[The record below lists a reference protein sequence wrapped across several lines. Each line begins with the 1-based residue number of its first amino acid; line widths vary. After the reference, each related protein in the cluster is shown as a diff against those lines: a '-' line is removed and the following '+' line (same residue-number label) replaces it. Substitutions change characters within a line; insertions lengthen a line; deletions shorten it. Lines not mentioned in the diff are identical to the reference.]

1 MSPAQAVWSCLL
13 GAGFGVLGWGAVC
26 QDLAIAQPLPIW
38 GSPVSPLLPLLVQP
52 LLAPTVSGRS
62 ALSVQGQLIPTVTTD
77 ADQSA
82 RLSTVR
88 LMGSQAAGSG
98 VIVGQQGSVYTLLT
112 NWHVVSLGDAVPVVL
127 TPDGQRYVP
136 LRVRQLG
143 RADLAIVQFR
153 SERAYRVAA
162 IAPSVEVGDPVYAV
176 GFPMFRSGSV
186 VSTLDLGV
194 GNLRVSPGRVT
205 MQLVKPLDQGYG
217 LGYSADVVV
226 GMSGGPIFDSLGRLV
241 GVNGRVKD
249 RDPGFG
255 SYVFVDGME
264 PDARMLDQISQASWG
279 IAIDSGFRQKF

>member
-1 MSPAQAVWSCLL
+1 MNPAQAVLGRLL
-13 GAGFGVLGWGAVC
+13 GAGFGFLGVGAVC

-38 GSPVSPLLPLLVQP
+38 GLPISPLLPVWVQP
-52 LLAPTVSGRS
+52 LLVPTVPGQSV
-62 ALSVQGQLIPTVTTD
+62 LSVQGQLIPLTPE

-88 LMGSQAAGSG
+88 LMGTQAAGSG
-98 VIVGQQGSVYTLLT
+98 VIVGQRGSVYTLLT
-112 NWHVVSLGDAVPVVL
+112 NWHVLSLGDAVPVVL
-127 TPDGQRYVP
+127 TPDGQRHVP

-153 SERAYRVAA
+153 SERAYRVVA
-162 IAPSVEVGDPVYAV
+162 IAPAIRVGEPVYAA

-226 GMSGGPIFDSLGRLV
+226 GMSGGPIFNRLGQLV

-255 SYVFVDGME
+255 SYVFVDGTE
-264 PDARMLDQISQASWG
+264 PDAVLLDQISQASWG
-279 IAIDSGFRQKF
+279 IAIDSGIWQKF